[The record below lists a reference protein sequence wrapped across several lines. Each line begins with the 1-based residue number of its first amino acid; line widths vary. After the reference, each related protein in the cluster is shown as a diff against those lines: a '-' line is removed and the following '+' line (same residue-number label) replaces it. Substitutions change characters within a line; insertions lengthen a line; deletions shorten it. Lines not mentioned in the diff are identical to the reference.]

1 MNWNNRRFAGLA
13 ALALLVALAAW
24 QPAPAQVIVVSGHV
38 VTANYVE
45 DSMHNQTGR
54 SFIFSVKWN
63 FGKLNAAKSRNAE
76 GLRRDLDRM
85 NSNYLLR

>member
-1 MNWNNRRFAGLA
+1 
-13 ALALLVALAAW
+13 
-24 QPAPAQVIVVSGHV
+24 
-38 VTANYVE
+38 
-45 DSMHNQTGR
+45 MHNQTGR

-63 FGKLNAAKSRNAE
+63 FCKLNAAKSRNAE